1 VPFAFKRKE
10 TAQESMSRLLEECV
24 GKALKQG
31 KRDTFEAIH
40 CARKQV
46 KIARAV
52 LRLFKDELN
61 RKSFKIWLKV
71 LREAA
76 KVLAPA
82 RDAYITSKTFNEVAR
97 SRTAA
102 KTGSHSSCLQT
113 LLKQE
118 CRDAMR
124 QFEIEDRWKQVR
136 RCLKIERISASKLR
150 LKHDGWR
157 AIAPGLK
164 RSYRAAKKAGENVL
178 FNPSAEN
185 LHEWRKRVKD
195 VWYDISLL
203 KPIWPEQMSTLAGE
217 FERLSDI
224 IGDHHDLHVLREIIV
239 KKSVESDFESEAEKL
254 IPIIDAKQTKGCA
267 EALKLGCRLLHEKP
281 SEFCS
286 RLHSY
291 WKRWKKKKPPVR
303 VNTKR
308 SYL

>member
-1 VPFAFKRKE
+1 MPFAFKRKE
-10 TAQESMSRLLEECV
+10 TAQESMSRLLEDCV
-24 GKALKQG
+24 AKALTQG

-46 KIARAV
+46 KKARAV
-52 LRLFKDELN
+52 LRLFKHELD
-61 RKSFKIWLKV
+61 RKSLKIWLKA
-71 LREAA
+71 LWKAA

-82 RDAYITSKTFNEVAR
+82 RDAYITSKTFKEVAW

-102 KTGSHSSCLQT
+102 KTGSHPSGLQT

-124 QFEIEDRWKQVR
+124 QFETEDCWKQVM
-136 RCLKIERISASKLR
+136 RCLRIEKTSASKLR
-150 LKHDGWR
+150 LKHDGWS

-195 VWYDISLL
+195 VWYDVSLL
-203 KPIWPEQMSTLAGE
+203 EPIWPEQMSALAGE
-217 FERLSDI
+217 FERLSELL
-224 IGDHHDLHVLREIIV
+224 GNHHDLHVLREIIV
-239 KKSVESDFESEAEKL
+239 KKSVESDFEPEAEKL

-291 WKRWKKKKPPVR
+291 WKRWKKNEPTGTR
-303 VNTKR
+303 I
-308 SYL
+308 